1 MMYNCNG
8 KEVFNSLKTQR
19 WDQVQRINKH
29 PLSNC
34 RTSHVLIVKITR
46 NVRKTSAS
54 MSWWQ
59 DYCIDNRTCVKM
71 ILIEIL
77 DILVPK
83 TQSVFALTS
92 SRHLVHIFRVS
103 QSLYLCPLRR
113 QFSEER
119 LLPLSLTSSIFCGD
133 RIASPDSNFPRKSLS
148 PANWNNCLR

>member
-8 KEVFNSLKTQR
+8 KEVFNFLKTQR

-29 PLSNC
+29 VELSHPPYAHC
-34 RTSHVLIVKITR
+34 EDH
-46 NVRKTSAS
+46 VRKTSAS

-59 DYCIDNRTCVKM
+59 GYCIDNRTCVKM

-77 DILVPK
+77 DILVPT
-83 TQSVFALTS
+83 TQYVFALTS

-133 RIASPDSNFPRKSLS
+133 RIASQDSNFPRKSLS